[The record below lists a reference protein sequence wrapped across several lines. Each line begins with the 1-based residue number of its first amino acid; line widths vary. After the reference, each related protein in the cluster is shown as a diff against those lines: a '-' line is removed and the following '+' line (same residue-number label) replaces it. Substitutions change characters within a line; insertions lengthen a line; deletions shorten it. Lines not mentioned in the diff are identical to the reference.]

1 MKYNTSYK
9 TLWLVISNVSRVEMT
24 SVKSGYSVNDDL
36 RTLNYLNCGKIFNG
50 CIFIN
55 RFPKALNANNDL
67 DRFNKLLSSYTELIL
82 PNTLISRNVSFQIQ
96 FYQGE
101 VPTDSS

>member
-1 MKYNTSYK
+1 
-9 TLWLVISNVSRVEMT
+9 MT

-55 RFPKALNANNDL
+55 RFPVAFNANNDP
-67 DRFNKLLSSYTELIL
+67 DRFNKLLSRYTELIS
-82 PNTLISRNVSFQIQ
+82 PNTLISRNVS
-96 FYQGE
+96 
-101 VPTDSS
+101 VPVLSR